1 MNDAEVIVGKWS
13 WLYSWFQKLHR
24 TRVSDTSTVTTIRQQ
39 MLRHCSPVSHESLS
53 LPHEPL
59 TFTSTAPVYATTSD
73 LDRWTLIRDSDPA
86 AGWVAPVRGWA
97 EAINDAARCI
107 SKRRYWSIIACP
119 GHNPSLTF
127 WPMTSTDLW
136 ADSLPTVRHT
146 LTGVESRD
154 GAPCS
159 SVTELYIK
167 HSMESCFWFSNRQQ
181 AHGLRNDA
189 LN

>member
-1 MNDAEVIVGKWS
+1 MGFLVAILQQIVHYLKFTNFDIFNARLEWMTLLLLLGGDRGC
-13 WLYSWFQKLHR
+13 SWFQKL
-24 TRVSDTSTVTTIRQQ
+24 TTPVSDALTVTSIRQQ

-59 TFTSTAPVYATTSD
+59 TSSSTAPIYATTSD

-86 AGWVAPVRGWA
+86 EGGVAPARGRA

-119 GHNPSLTF
+119 GHDQSLTF
-127 WPMTSTDLW
+127 WPMTSTDLS

-146 LTGVESRD
+146 LTGVETAHHAALSR
-154 GAPCS
+154 GY
-159 SVTELYIK
+159 T
-167 HSMESCFWFSNRQQ
+167 RT
-181 AHGLRNDA
+181 
-189 LN
+189 